1 LWSSAATESLS
12 PREPCLRIWTE
23 AATAPEL
30 RPSRHRI
37 RRVWWLDVGALAF
50 AAVEALLAGL
60 GVQRSTPA
68 TGGGGGGSE
77 GKGGAAAAP
86 LLLAAVAH
94 AQMDREHEG
103 LADAADALRQQRSLA
118 SLRRLRRGG
127 DAAEMRRDAGR
138 CGSLAS
144 SRCS

>member
-1 LWSSAATESLS
+1 MAE
-12 PREPCLRIWTE
+12 PRRDSGVEYD
-23 AATAPEL
+23 
-30 RPSRHRI
+30 S
-37 RRVWWLDVGALAF
+37 VGEDYFEQRKLQSGS
-50 AAVEALLAGL
+50 VGWVLLAGL

-77 GKGGAAAAP
+77 GKGGAETAP